1 MATPAD
7 PYQNVNKGLEYPVTK
22 MNFLIKVADIDN
34 GTAAFSQVTGI
45 DATVEVIEFRQGNA
59 NSLSTVKIP
68 GLVKHGNVTLRMGY
82 THDSGFKKWVLDCV
96 SEMRSKTPRHD
107 VTIELL
113 DIRPGAPSGSLPVP
127 DAVTDGA
134 IKWVLSSAWVC
145 KYNGPD
151 LDAKQSDVAIE
162 SVELAYEELTIPNS
176 SAPSGDSSGST
187 GGEGGTGGAGTT

>member
-22 MNFLIKVADIDN
+22 MNFLVKVADIDN

-59 NSLSTVKIP
+59 NSLSTIKIP

-82 THDSGFKKWVLDCV
+82 THDSGFKKWIMDCV

-127 DAVTDGA
+127 DAVAEENA
-134 IKWVLSSAWVC
+134 IKWVLSAAWVC
-145 KYNGPD
+145 KYNGPE
-151 LDAKQSDVAIE
+151 LDAKQSDVAME

-176 SAPSGDSSGST
+176 AAKTDSGSGS
-187 GGEGGTGGAGTT
+187 GGESGSGGAGTT